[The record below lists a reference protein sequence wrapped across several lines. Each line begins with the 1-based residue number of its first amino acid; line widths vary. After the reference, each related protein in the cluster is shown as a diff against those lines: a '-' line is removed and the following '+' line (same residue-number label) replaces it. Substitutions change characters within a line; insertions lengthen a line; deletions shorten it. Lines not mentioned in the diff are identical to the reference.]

1 MKPETLKATGQLL
14 IYDKF
19 DSTKVKMYAY
29 MLEDINPV
37 TLAEAIKQCINT
49 CEFVPAVATIRKK
62 AAEISGYV
70 NGKEER
76 LIAQD
81 AWEVVRKKAS
91 SVGYEKGLDELEGI
105 TRLAAKTVWR
115 FFDPR
120 NSQSYNESAV
130 MSQFCKAYEQL
141 AVREQRN
148 MEIAESI
155 KSNGLLME
163 ARKRAELNMPQ
174 KTEIKMLDNG
184 HLIEVEKYDAV
195 DLKTIVKDADIS
207 EEGKKLI
214 MGVLE

>member
-14 IYDKF
+14 IYPSIDN
-19 DSTKVKMYAY
+19 TKVKMYAY

-81 AWEVVRKKAS
+81 AWEIVRKKAS
-91 SVGYEKGLDELEGI
+91 QVGYEKGLNELQGI

-120 NSQSYNESAV
+120 NSQSYNESAA

-141 AVREQRN
+141 AAREQRN
-148 MEIAESI
+148 SEIAESI
-155 KSNGLLME
+155 KSNGLLSE
-163 ARKRAELNMPQ
+163 ARKRAELNMPKQ
-174 KTEIKMLDNG
+174 TEIKMLDNG
-184 HLIEVEKYDAV
+184 HLIEVEKFEPV
-195 DLKTIVKDADIS
+195 DLKSMVKKADIS
-207 EEGKKLI
+207 EEGKALI

>member
-19 DSTKVKMYAY
+19 DSAKVKMYAY

-62 AAEISGYV
+62 AAEISDYV
-70 NGKEER
+70 NGREER

-81 AWEVVRKKAS
+81 AWEIVRKKAS
-91 SVGYEKGLDELEGI
+91 QVGYEKGLDELEGI
-105 TRLAAKTVWR
+105 TRLAAKTVWS

-120 NSQSYNESAV
+120 NCQSYNESAA

-141 AVREQRN
+141 AAREQKN

-155 KSNGLLME
+155 KHNGLLME
-163 ARKRAELNMPQ
+163 ARKRAELSMPQ
-174 KTEIKMLDNG
+174 TEIKMLDNG
-184 HLIEVEKYDAV
+184 HLVEVEKFEPV
-195 DLKTIVKDADIS
+195 DLKKLVENADIS
-207 EEGKKLI
+207 KESKELI
-214 MGVLE
+214 LGVLK

>member
-19 DSTKVKMYAY
+19 DSAKVKMYAY

-37 TLAEAIKQCINT
+37 TLAEAIKQCSNT

-81 AWEVVRKKAS
+81 AWEIVRKKAS
-91 SVGYEKGLDELEGI
+91 QVGYEKGLDELEGI

-120 NSQSYNESAV
+120 NSQSYNESAA

-141 AVREQRN
+141 AEREQRN
-148 MEIAESI
+148 IEIAESI

-163 ARKRAELNMPQ
+163 ARKRAELNMPKQ
-174 KTEIKMLDNG
+174 TEIKLLDNG
-184 HLIEVEKYDAV
+184 HLVEVEKYEAV
-195 DLKTIVKDADIS
+195 DLKSLVKNADIS
-207 EEGKKLI
+207 EEGKRLI

>member
-1 MKPETLKATGQLL
+1 MKPEILKATGQLL
-14 IYDKF
+14 IYPNIDN
-19 DSTKVKMYAY
+19 TKVKMYAY

-91 SVGYEKGLDELEGI
+91 QVGYEKGLDELEGI

-120 NSQSYNESAV
+120 NSQSYNESAA

-141 AVREQRN
+141 AAREQRN

-155 KSNGLLME
+155 KSNGLLIE
-163 ARKRAELNMPQ
+163 ARKRAELNRPQ

-184 HLIEVEKYDAV
+184 HLVEVEKYEAV
-195 DLKTIVKDADIS
+195 DIKTIVKDADIS

>member
-1 MKPETLKATGQLL
+1 MKPEILKATGQLL
-14 IYDKF
+14 IYPNIDN
-19 DSTKVKMYAY
+19 TKVKMYAY

-81 AWEVVRKKAS
+81 AWEEVRKVAS
-91 SVGYEKGLDELEGI
+91 SFGYEKGLDELRGI
-105 TRLAAKTVWR
+105 TRLAAKTIWR

-120 NSQSYNESAV
+120 NCQSYNESAA

-141 AVREQRN
+141 VAREQKH

-163 ARKRAELNMPQ
+163 ARKRAELNMPP

-184 HLIEVEKYDAV
+184 HLVEVERFEPIDFKGL
-195 DLKTIVKDADIS
+195 LKRRT
-207 EEGKKLI
+207 
-214 MGVLE
+214 

>member
-1 MKPETLKATGQLL
+1 
-14 IYDKF
+14 
-19 DSTKVKMYAY
+19 

-81 AWEVVRKKAS
+81 AWEIVRKKAS
-91 SVGYEKGLDELEGI
+91 QVGYEKGLDELEGI

-120 NSQSYNESAV
+120 NCQSYNESAA

-141 AVREQRN
+141 AAREQKN

-174 KTEIKMLDNG
+174 NTDIKMLDNG
-184 HLIEVEKYDAV
+184 HLIEVKKYEAV
-195 DLKTIVKDADIS
+195 DLKSLVKNADIS

>member
-1 MKPETLKATGQLL
+1 MKPEILKATGQLL

-19 DSTKVKMYAY
+19 DSAKVKMYAY

-62 AAEISGYV
+62 AAEISDYV
-70 NGKEER
+70 NGREER

-81 AWEVVRKKAS
+81 AWEIARKKAS
-91 SVGYEKGLDELEGI
+91 QVGYEKGLDELKGI
-105 TRLAAKTVWR
+105 TRLAAKTIWR

-120 NSQSYNESAV
+120 NCQSYNESAA

-141 AVREQRN
+141 AAREQKN

-155 KSNGLLME
+155 KHNGLLME
-163 ARKRAELNMPQ
+163 ARKRAELNMPPQ
-174 KTEIKMLDNG
+174 TEIKMLDNG
-184 HLIEVEKYDAV
+184 HLVEVEKFEPV
-195 DLKTIVKDADIS
+195 DLKKLVENADIS
-207 EEGKKLI
+207 KESKELI
-214 MGVLE
+214 LGVLK

>member
-1 MKPETLKATGQLL
+1 MKPETLKATAQLL
-14 IYDKF
+14 IYEKF
-19 DSTKVKMYAY
+19 DSTKAKMYAY

-37 TLAEAIKQCINT
+37 ILAEAVNQCINT

-62 AAEISGYV
+62 AEEISGYV

-91 SVGYEKGLDELEGI
+91 QVGYEKGLDELEGI
-105 TRLAAKTVWR
+105 TKIAAKTVWR

-120 NSQSYNESAV
+120 NSQSYNESAA

-141 AVREQRN
+141 EAREQKN
-148 MEIAESI
+148 MEIAARI
-155 KSNGLLME
+155 KNKGLLTE
-163 ARKRAELNMPQ
+163 ARKRAELNMPRN
-174 KTEIKMLDNG
+174 TEIKMLDNG
-184 HLIEVEKYDAV
+184 HLIEVEKYEAV
-195 DLKTIVKDADIS
+195 DLKALVKNADIS
-207 EEGKKLI
+207 EEGKRLI

>member
-14 IYDKF
+14 IYPNIDN
-19 DSTKVKMYAY
+19 TKVKMYAY

-37 TLAEAIKQCINT
+37 TLAEAVKQCINT

-62 AAEISGYV
+62 AAEISVYV

-105 TRLAAKTVWR
+105 TRLAAKTIWR

-120 NSQSYNESAV
+120 NCQSYNESAA

-141 AVREQRN
+141 AAREQRN

-163 ARKRAELNMPQ
+163 SRKRAELNMPQ

-184 HLIEVEKYDAV
+184 HLVEVEKYEAV
-195 DLKTIVKDADIS
+195 DLKSLVKDADIS